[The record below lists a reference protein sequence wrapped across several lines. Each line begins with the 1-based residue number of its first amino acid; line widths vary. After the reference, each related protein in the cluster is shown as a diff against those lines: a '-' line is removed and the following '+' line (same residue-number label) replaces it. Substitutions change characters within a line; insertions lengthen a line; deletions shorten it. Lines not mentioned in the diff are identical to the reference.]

1 MNCRLF
7 LGDQTNYKPAKIICG
22 GFTSTITSAQL
33 LYFGFRVVNP
43 TVSPQ
48 ASIPF
53 FIYSLNTNTMFKS
66 NFNTVENAVYLRNT
80 FHATAYNTN
89 GNIGSPAYQL
99 QTSGTYIELIARN
112 QVTTTSE
119 DYYALFFSFPLR
131 NNGIVSNGCK
141 SAGGGTTFGNA
152 YYHQNLWIIVC
163 DFTVNNLGAPAG
175 WGIVSST
182 LRIEGFYTPWY
193 YLSGAEQA
201 IYTYHLHTFEYSY
214 QGQLTDGF
222 PQMNPKTT
230 GTATFTMT
238 PVSGTLFNGARDDYT
253 IEFTY
258 SSSASVDIS
267 YMKLIAIIFPHPSTA
282 DFVLLGQDCVEGI
295 TSSI

>member
-1 MNCRLF
+1 M
-7 LGDQTNYKPAKIICG
+7 IIM
-22 GFTSTITSAQL
+22 I
-33 LYFGFRVVNP
+33 
-43 TVSPQ
+43 
-48 ASIPF
+48 
-53 FIYSLNTNTMFKS
+53 M
-66 NFNTVENAVYLRNT
+66 
-80 FHATAYNTN
+80 
-89 GNIGSPAYQL
+89 
-99 QTSGTYIELIARN
+99 
-112 QVTTTSE
+112 
-119 DYYALFFSFPLR
+119 
-131 NNGIVSNGCK
+131 
-141 SAGGGTTFGNA
+141 
-152 YYHQNLWIIVC
+152 
-163 DFTVNNLGAPAG
+163 
-175 WGIVSST
+175 
-182 LRIEGFYTPWY
+182 TPWY